1 MRQIL
6 IINEVLSGYTW
17 CGHPY
22 RSKHYPL
29 ENLFEYVTDP
39 QREDIECEALE
50 NNPEMVKIWYTDDLK
65 RALVPWQ
72 YDPKL
77 SNNLSHDAY
86 IQLCYS
92 SYSKRAFEELP
103 SVIITKQNLDELYQ
117 QWKDILKI
125 QPRPQYLFLRQEDN
139 GFVHFIAKNELS
151 EEDWKQVRRDVKIDK
166 NYSMRLRNYRLQHRE
181 KFVNKVWLSESDN
194 FFDSD
199 CPLYDPVDEIG
210 VDDE

>member
-17 CGHPY
+17 VHQY

-29 ENLFEYVTDP
+29 ENLFEYVTEVE
-39 QREDIECEALE
+39 REDIECETLE
-50 NNPEMVKIWYTDDLK
+50 DNPDMVKIWYEDDLK
-65 RALVPWQ
+65 RALLPWT
-72 YDPKL
+72 YDPEI
-77 SNNLSHDAY
+77 SFNRTYEEYASAYYNNY
-86 IQLCYS
+86 T
-92 SYSKRAFEELP
+92 KRAFQELP

-125 QPRPQYLFLRQEDN
+125 QPRPQYLFLRQEDD
-139 GFVHFIAKNELS
+139 GYVHFIYKNELS
-151 EEDWKQVRRDVKIDK
+151 EEDWKQVRRDVKISK
-166 NYSMRLRNYRLQHRE
+166 NYRKRRHNYEVQNYE
-181 KFVNKVWLSESDN
+181 KFANQDWLSEADN